1 MKTRA
6 LGLCLAVLLLA
17 GTGAWG
23 YAFISGKP
31 KWPSSTI
38 PMHLELGSGG
48 TLMDGA
54 PSWNAVAQEAL
65 GIWNQWI
72 STTQFTGMVDN
83 SHSPGDGDGV
93 NDVFFDNTIY
103 GQNFGDAVAVTTI
116 WTNASGNVRLEGDT
130 VFNSNLSWNSYRG
143 DLRNASSGD
152 TLYDLRR
159 VAIHE
164 FGHTLGLDHPDEA
177 GQNVVAIMNSRVS
190 DLDTVQAD
198 DESGA
203 QALYG
208 VGTAGTP
215 SNSNTNNTS
224 AVLAKFTSP
233 AATRVGTFAS
243 RVRFR
248 GMADPSRVAAV
259 YLMNSRLNR
268 ILVPAT
274 GLGRWNCVLP
284 LRYGRNAIHLFVETN
299 DGFRQRVDRRI
310 VIRQRP

>member
-6 LGLCLAVLLLA
+6 LGLCLTVLLLA
-17 GTGAWG
+17 GADAWG
-23 YAFISGKP
+23 YTFISGKP

-38 PMHLELGSGG
+38 SMHLELGSGG

-72 STTQFTGMVDN
+72 SATQFSGIVDN
-83 SHSPGDGDGV
+83 SRSPGDGDGV
-93 NDVFFDNTIY
+93 NDVFFDSRIY

-116 WTNASGNVRLEGDT
+116 WRNASGNVRLEGDT

-143 DLRNASSGD
+143 DLRNASGGD

-177 GQNVVAIMNSRVS
+177 GQRVAAIMNSHVS
-190 DLDTVQAD
+190 DIDTTQPD
-198 DESGA
+198 DEQGA

-208 VGTAGTP
+208 VGAAGVAPSGGGGTAG
-215 SNSNTNNTS
+215 
-224 AVLAKFTSP
+224 VIAKFTTP
-233 AATRVGTFAS
+233 LAS
-243 RVRFR
+243 SVTTLALRMRFR
-248 GMADPSRVAAV
+248 GTADPSQVTAV
-259 YLMNSRLNR
+259 YLMNTRLNVR
-268 ILVPAT
+268 RFVPAT
-274 GLGRWNCVLP
+274 GLKSWSCVLP
-284 LRYGRNAIHLFVETN
+284 LRSGRNAIHLFVVTKN
-299 DGFRQRVDRRI
+299 GNRQRVDTRI
-310 VIRQRP
+310 VFRENP

>member
-1 MKTRA
+1 MKGRVFSLVAAA
-6 LGLCLAVLLLA
+6 LLFA
-17 GTGAWG
+17 GAGAWG
-23 YAFISGKP
+23 YVLLGS
-31 KWPSSTI
+31 KWTTSTI

-72 STTQFTGMVDN
+72 SSTQFVGIPDN
-83 SHSPGDGDGV
+83 ARSPGDGNRI
-93 NDVFFDNTIY
+93 NDIFFSTTYY
-103 GQNFGDAVAVTTI
+103 GQGFGDAVAITTE
-116 WTNASGNVRLEGDT
+116 WRVGSQRVEGDT
-130 VFNSNLSWNSYRG
+130 IFNSNLPWNSYRG
-143 DLRNASSGD
+143 ALRRASGGG

-177 GQNVVAIMNSRVS
+177 GQNVAAIMNSRVS
-190 DLDTVQAD
+190 DIDTVQAD

-208 VGTAGTP
+208 VGAAGTP
-215 SNSNTNNTS
+215 SNNANSTS
-224 AVLAKFTSP
+224 AAIAKITSP
-233 AATRVGTFAS
+233 AATRVETFAS

-248 GMADPSRVAAV
+248 GMADSSQVAAV

-268 ILVPAT
+268 VLVPAN
-274 GLGRWNCVLP
+274 GLSRWNCVIP
-284 LRYGRNAIHLFVETN
+284 LRYGRNAIHLFVETS

-310 VIRQRP
+310 VIRRRP

>member
-1 MKTRA
+1 MNYAAVGDPETHTRIEQFE
-6 LGLCLAVLLLA
+6 LAFRMQA
-17 GTGAWG
+17 EM
-23 YAFISGKP
+23 P
-31 KWPSSTI
+31 KV
-38 PMHLELGSGG
+38 
-48 TLMDGA
+48 MD
-54 PSWNAVAQEAL
+54 L
-65 GIWNQWI
+65 
-72 STTQFTGMVDN
+72 T
-83 SHSPGDGDGV
+83 H
-93 NDVFFDNTIY
+93 
-103 GQNFGDAVAVTTI
+103 
-116 WTNASGNVRLEGDT
+116 
-130 VFNSNLSWNSYRG
+130 
-143 DLRNASSGD
+143 
-152 TLYDLRR
+152 
-159 VAIHE
+159 
-164 FGHTLGLDHPDEA
+164 
-177 GQNVVAIMNSRVS
+177 
-190 DLDTVQAD
+190 

-248 GMADPSRVAAV
+248 GMADPSRGAAV